1 MLEVS
6 DKQRQRVFGLLESL
20 RTERDELRVRMY
32 LARAEVRDEWQAL
45 EQRWEHF
52 EARVRAAAAAA
63 EAAREDVSEAVNLLA
78 EELRKGYGRVR
89 QAMRH

>member
-52 EARVRAAAAAA
+52 ESRVRAAAAAA
-63 EAAREDVSEAVNLLA
+63 QSAGAEVGGAVDLLA
-78 EELRKGYGRVR
+78 AELRKGYTRVR

>member
-52 EARVRAAAAAA
+52 ESRVRAAAAAA
-63 EAAREDVSEAVNLLA
+63 EAAREEVGDAVDLLA